1 MYIHTCIYIITYY
14 NIILLKRKLKQYK
27 KISHQT
33 NFPSN
38 SHHLT
43 AKDPSSPELN
53 KNTCVWHKL
62 WSSTLDCCSHI
73 THFYHT
79 NAPPGALTTLP
90 LLLQTFLQTREQ
102 VQMNPSSVLLHV
114 REVLHIIRIIMTVDV
129 LYCFNSFTTQIFVS
143 PYSPTHPLDGSDT
156 ACVHQTSRVRQWNKQ
171 KTSNLSSGG
180 CTVPCRQGQTH
191 TGYSWRKNSAGI
203 PYRTGMQRHPA
214 AQAKPVPGISLQLTQ
229 WNTCSW
235 QHPLIWNETEEVT
248 FQGWQIKSW
257 SVIRGT
263 NKYSQWEAQLCW
275 QSCLSH
281 PPFQLVT
288 FGGYFLWS
296 LLPPPLLSLQNYW
309 KIQVQI
315 PCSEQASSSFSFAI
329 WPPLSFHPLPTKMF
343 PTSKAAGNWFYFP
356 SPTASTHCVKWM
368 ICIHR
373 FLSNNHP

>member
-62 WSSTLDCCSHI
+62 WSSTLDCCSRI

-203 PYRTGMQRHPA
+203 PYRTGMQRQPA

-235 QHPLIWNETEEVT
+235 QHPLIWNDLEFT

-281 PPFQLVT
+281 PLFQLVT

-296 LLPPPLLSLQNYW
+296 LLPPPSSVCKTIGKSRCKFHVLSRHL
-309 KIQVQI
+309 
-315 PCSEQASSSFSFAI
+315 
-329 WPPLSFHPLPTKMF
+329 H
-343 PTSKAAGNWFYFP
+343 P
-356 SPTASTHCVKWM
+356 SPLHSDLLCHSILCPQK
-368 ICIHR
+368 C
-373 FLSNNHP
+373 FLLQRLQGIDFIFLPLQHLHIV